1 MVNLAGYL
9 VLCTLGTSLVVDPG
23 NNGYSPLES
32 NSVLTLCKE
41 VEDDIQSFITISFL
55 KYG

>member
-23 NNGYSPLES
+23 NNGYSPIES